1 MHDETRKTIT
11 AALHLVQQEVSL
23 EANRVS
29 RIRALIREYL
39 SPPPPEKSPEPVP
52 EEPVRSSPSFAVS
65 PLTSSR
71 LLGDTERTIILT

>member
-39 SPPPPEKSPEPVP
+39 SPPPPEKSPGTCARRARQIES
-52 EEPVRSSPSFAVS
+52 ELRRFAF
-65 PLTSSR
+65 
-71 LLGDTERTIILT
+71 DK